1 MTVDKNDKP
10 PDPWAKTKKKLF
22 LYSVE
27 NKNTDE
33 KKIFFC
39 SKNFF

>member
-10 PDPWAKTKKKLF
+10 LNPWAKTQKNLS

-27 NKNTDE
+27 NKNTDG
-33 KKIFFC
+33 KTIFFC